1 MDVLIS
7 LLFICVVVALLGLP
21 LMVGASVRN
30 LISRGRP
37 SPPPVDDTPAK
48 TEREVWLEHIRWRK
62 ADRLERR
69 EKMNREIDEAV
80 RQKMRKR

>member
-7 LLFICVVVALLGLP
+7 LFFICVVVVLLGLP

-30 LISRGRP
+30 RVTRGRP
-37 SPPPVDDTPAK
+37 SPPAVDDTPAK
-48 TEREVWLEHIRWRK
+48 TERELWLEHIRWRK

-80 RQKMRKR
+80 RRAMRNR